1 MFCMYIF
8 FTNLVLA
15 STKTVD
21 VFGPVQ
27 VEELFPSFRGWS
39 LQGESIGLSTF
50 QTPKDDD
57 LADIVIVSY
66 FATWC
71 LPCRKGIPT
80 IEKLTQSKDI
90 TAIYISIDAAKDEI
104 PLQKFIKEI
113 NISTNNVVIWDKFKK
128 ISERHGV
135 VQVSSEMLESQISI
149 PKTFLIRPDGTV
161 HAIFVEEGIDFEQ
174 QLQAYI
180 QEIQSLHIAPNP
192 KIQK

>member
-1 MFCMYIF
+1 MLFLYFF
-8 FTNLVLA
+8 FTTLVIA

-27 VEELFPSFRGWS
+27 IEEPLPTFRGWS
-39 LQGESIGLSTF
+39 LQGESIGLTTF

-71 LPCRKGIPT
+71 LPCRTGIPI

-104 PLQKFIKEI
+104 ALQKFVKDV
-113 NISTNNVVIWDKFKK
+113 NISTGNVVIWDKFKK

-135 VQVSSEMLESQISI
+135 VQVSTEASESQISI

-161 HAIFVEEGIDFEQ
+161 HTIFVEEGVDFEQ
-174 QLQAYI
+174 QLQLHI
-180 QEIQSLHIAPNP
+180 QEIQ
-192 KIQK
+192 KIQMGTSPK